1 MTDDNV
7 IEALF
12 LLDGA
17 PARQI
22 ADEIGSPVPDVIER
36 LDRLEKSGLVEYTGQ
51 EFELTELGLTRVDA
65 ITA

>member
-7 IEALF
+7 LEALF
-12 LLDGA
+12 ELDSA
-17 PARQI
+17 PARTI
-22 ADEIGSPVPDVIER
+22 ANEIGSPVPDVIGKLE
-36 LDRLEKSGLVEYTGQ
+36 RLEKSGLVEYTGQ